1 MKHPGR
7 VEDYL
12 EHIAA
17 AIERATRYA
26 TNAGTLEALESDEQ
40 AQDAIVRTIAVIGEA
55 AAKIQKDAP
64 EFTAAHPELP
74 WKQMRD
80 IRNKVIHDYFD
91 VAWDI
96 VWDTIKDDLPSV
108 LKKVRSLLAK

>member
-74 WKQMRD
+74 WSKCATSATKLFTTISMWPGISSG
-80 IRNKVIHDYFD
+80 IRSKMICHRY
-91 VAWDI
+91 
-96 VWDTIKDDLPSV
+96 
-108 LKKVRSLLAK
+108 